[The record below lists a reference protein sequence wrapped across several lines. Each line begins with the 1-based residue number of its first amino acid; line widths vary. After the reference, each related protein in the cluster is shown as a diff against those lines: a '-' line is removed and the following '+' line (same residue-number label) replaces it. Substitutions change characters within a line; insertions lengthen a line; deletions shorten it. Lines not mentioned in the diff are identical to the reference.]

1 MGVTSWLF
9 LLAAGLL
16 VLAVVAGYD
25 IWLIDTGRESISM
38 WIALASK
45 ANPIIA
51 VLIAAPFCFVAGVL
65 AGHWWFPE
73 T

>member
-1 MGVTSWLF
+1 MPLTSYLV
-9 LLAAGLL
+9 LLIAAFL
-16 VLAVVAGYD
+16 VLAVITGYD
-25 IWLIDTGRESISM
+25 IWLIEGGKESISM
-38 WIALASK
+38 MIALASK

-51 VLIAAPFCFVAGVL
+51 VLIAAPFCFVAGVM